1 MQREEGSGR
10 KMIKDKRE
18 ILKEEKAKKR
28 VEVQKRE
35 GGKDKEREAV
45 KGGKKHL
52 NSKRRRKK
60 ISPEE
65 KS

>member
-35 GGKDKEREAV
+35 GGKDKEREVV
-45 KGGKKHL
+45 KGGIMA
-52 NSKRRRKK
+52 S
-60 ISPEE
+60 S
-65 KS
+65 

>member
-1 MQREEGSGR
+1 VLKSRVMQREEGSGR

-35 GGKDKEREAV
+35 GGKDKEREVV
-45 KGGKKHL
+45 KGGIMAL
-52 NSKRRRKK
+52 S
-60 ISPEE
+60 
-65 KS
+65 